1 MQTAMG
7 SGLAAGST
15 GHAAGE
21 AAAAEATTTLSDDRV
36 DFCQVFC
43 SIEYDYEA
51 VIEGIR
57 SVIGPEASLIG
68 CSTAQAFT
76 DAGIDEGVVAVGL
89 LASDTLAITT
99 GMGTGLGDSVAGAVR
114 EAVADFEG
122 DAAEKPYRAAI
133 NLHDGLAGVGE
144 ELVLETQQKLGPE
157 VTVVGGSAADDH
169 RLEATHVFHDGR
181 VAEDAVVLA
190 LIGGDRR
197 PVAAVDHGHE
207 PLSEPVEVTRA
218 EGSVVYELDGRPAFA
233 VWKDAVRGSVRE
245 AFDVEIDDLAL
256 DSQLL
261 GRLMCEFEF
270 GIDQGDRYKMRW
282 PWLEPAS
289 GDALH
294 FAVDVPEGTVL
305 RVMHGTRENQI
316 ESARRTVR
324 SALAKT
330 DDPIAGAFVY
340 DCACRA
346 TVLGEELPTAIDAMA
361 TELGAPMAGFQ
372 TYGEMCL
379 GLGQLSG
386 FHNTTTV
393 CLLLPE

>member
-1 MQTAMG
+1 METAMG
-7 SGLAAGST
+7 TGLAAEADGKS
-15 GHAAGE
+15 AGR
-21 AAAAEATTTLSDDRV
+21 AAASEAMDTFPDDRV

-51 VIEGIR
+51 VRDGIR
-57 SVIGPEASLIG
+57 SVIGPEADLIG

-76 DAGIDEGVVAVGL
+76 EAGVGEGVIVGL
-89 LASDTLAITT
+89 VRSDTLSFST
-99 GMGTGLGDSVAGAVR
+99 GMGTGLGESVPGAVR
-114 EAVADFEG
+114 DAIAEFDDADG
-122 DAAEKPYRAAI
+122 PYRAAI
-133 NLHDGLAGVGE
+133 TLHDGLAGVGE
-144 ELVLETQQKLGPE
+144 ELVLEVRRKLGPN
-157 VTVVGGSAADDH
+157 VPIIGGAAADDH
-169 RLEATHVFHDGR
+169 RLETTHVFDGDR

-190 LIGGDRR
+190 LIDGQRR
-197 PVAAVDHGHE
+197 PVASVDHGHE

-218 EGSVVYELDGRPAFA
+218 EGSIVYELDGRPAFA
-233 VWKDAVRGSVRE
+233 VWKDAVRDPVAE
-245 AFDVEIDDLAL
+245 AFDVAVDDLAR

-261 GRLMCEFEF
+261 GRIMCEFEF

-282 PWLEPAS
+282 PWVEPET

-305 RVMHGTRENQI
+305 RVMHGSKASQI

-324 SALAKT
+324 SALAEAE
-330 DDPIAGAFVY
+330 DPIAGAFVY

-346 TVLGEELPTAIDAMA
+346 IVLGEELGAAVDAMA
-361 TELGAPMAGFQ
+361 EELAVPMVGFE
-372 TYGEMCL
+372 TYGEMCM